1 MSLPTG
7 LEKLLR
13 ERSAR
18 LAAVPEALLLRVQRT
33 ERQVLDRMLELVG
46 QLEQRNGALVFSKT
60 NLDRAAAINAE
71 LSKLLAGGEYA
82 SAVAAFAAEFPA
94 QRKVQDAA
102 FRRAFPSYTASDLA
116 ASLVTVS
123 QRRAVDL
130 LAGATLETNFL
141 EPLADAI
148 TRAVTTGADWTDTL
162 RLLRREVV
170 GDAEYQGKLARHVK
184 QVAWDALAVADRS
197 YAAAVAR
204 ELETEWWYYSGGE
217 LPTSR
222 EFCLERKDKYWHT
235 EEVRAWARLTWA
247 GKMEGVTT
255 PDTIFDLLGG
265 WNCRHTLMPVSAEV
279 VPAEDRAR
287 AATAGYWQE
296 QSTAGGTSKDRGQKT
311 EKEGGGDGEAAAA
324 ALKSDAASI
333 TPRVKA
339 TAPVVTVE
347 RFRRG
352 TEVIMSE
359 ASKYAE
365 EIGLTG
371 KIEIK
376 TAAGKGTNGFVKINV
391 AADGNAYLDTNTLY
405 LNVNR
410 EGTMEDVIRTL
421 RHEMTHL
428 KQGQEKRLVIKQ
440 LPGTPE
446 RGQYYYDGK
455 PIITLKD
462 YDKITRQLRSMNPKI
477 VEAARIRYR
486 NLPWEKEAYAA
497 GDAYENTD
505 LREVLYY
512 QKSLGL

>member
-1 MSLPTG
+1 
-7 LEKLLR
+7 
-13 ERSAR
+13 
-18 LAAVPEALLLRVQRT
+18 
-33 ERQVLDRMLELVG
+33 
-46 QLEQRNGALVFSKT
+46 
-60 NLDRAAAINAE
+60 
-71 LSKLLAGGEYA
+71 
-82 SAVAAFAAEFPA
+82 
-94 QRKVQDAA
+94 
-102 FRRAFPSYTASDLA
+102 
-116 ASLVTVS
+116 
-123 QRRAVDL
+123 
-130 LAGATLETNFL
+130 
-141 EPLADAI
+141 
-148 TRAVTTGADWTDTL
+148 
-162 RLLRREVV
+162 
-170 GDAEYQGKLARHVK
+170 
-184 QVAWDALAVADRS
+184 
-197 YAAAVAR
+197 
-204 ELETEWWYYSGGE
+204 
-217 LPTSR
+217 
-222 EFCLERKDKYWHT
+222 
-235 EEVRAWARLTWA
+235 
-247 GKMEGVTT
+247 
-255 PDTIFDLLGG
+255 
-265 WNCRHTLMPVSAEV
+265 
-279 VPAEDRAR
+279 
-287 AATAGYWQE
+287 
-296 QSTAGGTSKDRGQKT
+296 
-311 EKEGGGDGEAAAA
+311 
-324 ALKSDAASI
+324 
-333 TPRVKA
+333 
-339 TAPVVTVE
+339 
-347 RFRRG
+347 
-352 TEVIMSE
+352 MSE

>member
-33 ERQVLDRMLELVG
+33 ERQVLDRLLELLG

-287 AATAGYWQE
+287 AAAAGYWQE
-296 QSTAGGTSKDRGQKT
+296 PGNENTKEKSNVRKNETDSNGEAETARATSKGKPAGRGENIK
-311 EKEGGGDGEAAAA
+311 K
-324 ALKSDAASI
+324 
-333 TPRVKA
+333 V
-339 TAPVVTVE
+339 APAIQVDK
-347 RFRRG
+347 FRRG
-352 TEVIMSE
+352 TETIKEE
-359 ASKYAE
+359 AKKYAE
-365 EIGLTG
+365 EIGLSG
-371 KIEIK
+371 NFSIK
-376 TAAGKGTNGFVKINV
+376 AAERKGSNGFVQMFE
-391 AADGNAYLDTNTLY
+391 AADGKAYLETDTLY
-405 LNVNR
+405 LNINR
-410 EGTMEDVIRTL
+410 EGTMEDMIRTL

-428 KQGQEKRLVIKQ
+428 KQGQEKRLVIER
-440 LPGTPE
+440 LPDRE
-446 RGQYYYDGK
+446 KIAQFYFDGK
-455 PIITLKD
+455 PIITKKD
-462 YDKITRQLRSMNPKI
+462 YDDIQRGLRSANPKI
-477 VEAARIRYR
+477 REAARIRYR

-497 GDAYENTD
+497 GDAYENAA
-505 LREVLYY
+505 LREIIYY
-512 QKSLGL
+512 EKGLGL